1 MVKEIWK
8 YLHKPRYVDPGQL
21 NGAGRTAAQVAAQE
35 GHMDIVELLQGLG
48 VDAGVDYGDALA
60 NSANNG
66 AVLI

>member
-8 YLHKPRYVDPGQL
+8 YLHKPQYVDPGQL
-21 NGAGRTAAQVAAQE
+21 NEAGQSAARMAAQE

-48 VDAGVDYGDALA
+48 VDAGVVFDY
-60 NSANNG
+60 G